1 MILDYILMVEI
12 VNLYIDIYQN
22 DNLNTSLM
30 GLKNEMEDTID

>member
-12 VNLYIDIYQN
+12 VNIYIDIYQN
-22 DNLNTSLM
+22 YNLNTSLM

>member
-12 VNLYIDIYQN
+12 VNIYIDIYQN